1 MCLGP
6 EFAAAMAAAA
16 PYIAATSAAVGTGA
30 TLYGAQQS
38 SAAQSRAA
46 EAVRQQNV
54 ATTQAQNQAF
64 LERMAATKAQS
75 DAQFATGQR
84 ETQDRTT
91 QAMATRAA
99 QNAALDRQNQTVNAE
114 NQTADQLRAAADA
127 RAQELLQSTAAPGV
141 FDKSQQGAQD
151 QAAMLLAASQAP
163 GPTGPAAT
171 DPSGSGA
178 STSVNDPV
186 MKTALARRMG
196 IAAANIRQY
205 GSDIARVASY
215 GQPLHDTGQ
224 AVTENQTAIMPTQ
237 AAEKL
242 LAGGSNIRLLPSQI
256 AYRNATD
263 YGGAVDQL
271 IQQRAAGENQYAGL
285 QYGNTTGSANLR
297 QSDADTQAANAAA
310 QAKADAQWQQQVA
323 GLYSGIGQLGLYG
336 AGRYG
341 PAILPG
347 ASGLPAATTAPKI
360 IGDGTGG
367 FN

>member
-6 EFAAAMAAAA
+6 EVAAALAAAA

-46 EAVRQQNV
+46 EAVRQQNA

-114 NQTADQLRAAADA
+114 NQTADQLRAAADQ
-127 RAQELLQSTAAPGV
+127 RAQELLQSTTAPGGMNQ
-141 FDKSQQGAQD
+141 SQQGAQD
-151 QAAMLLAASQAP
+151 QAAALLAASQAP
-163 GPTGPAAT
+163 GPTGPVAT
-171 DPSGSGA
+171 NPDGSGA
-178 STSVNDPV
+178 STSTNDPV

-205 GSDIARVASY
+205 GADIAKVASY
-215 GQPLHDTGQ
+215 GQPLQDTGQ
-224 AVTENQTAIMPTQ
+224 AITENRTAIMPEQ
-237 AAEKL
+237 EAAKL
-242 LAGGSNIRLLPSQI
+242 LASGSAVRLLPSQI

-263 YGGAVDQL
+263 YGGAVDQA
-271 IQQRAAGENQYAGL
+271 IQAKAQGENTYAGL
-285 QYGNTTGSANLR
+285 KFGNVTGGANLG
-297 QSDADTQAANAAA
+297 QSDADTAAANKAA
-310 QAKADAQWQQQVA
+310 QAKADTAWQTQVA
-323 GLYSGIGQLGLYG
+323 GLYSGLGNLGAYA

-347 ASGLPAATTAPKI
+347 ASGQTPSTIDVSGYKI
-360 IGDGTGG
+360 GTP
-367 FN
+367 

>member
-1 MCLGP
+1 
-6 EFAAAMAAAA
+6 
-16 PYIAATSAAVGTGA
+16 
-30 TLYGAQQS
+30 
-38 SAAQSRAA
+38 
-46 EAVRQQNV
+46 
-54 ATTQAQNQAF
+54 
-64 LERMAATKAQS
+64 
-75 DAQFATGQR
+75 
-84 ETQDRTT
+84 
-91 QAMATRAA
+91 MATRAA

>member
-1 MCLGP
+1 M
-6 EFAAAMAAAA
+6 
-16 PYIAATSAAVGTGA
+16 
-30 TLYGAQQS
+30 
-38 SAAQSRAA
+38 
-46 EAVRQQNV
+46 
-54 ATTQAQNQAF
+54 
-64 LERMAATKAQS
+64 
-75 DAQFATGQR
+75 
-84 ETQDRTT
+84 DR
-91 QAMATRAA
+91 
-99 QNAALDRQNQTVNAE
+99 
-114 NQTADQLRAAADA
+114 
-127 RAQELLQSTAAPGV
+127 
-141 FDKSQQGAQD
+141 SQQGAQD